1 MESLMTPFTPD
12 RRQMLLATARCAAA
26 IGLAI
31 LSGGLL
37 VRRLASGDCRSNL
50 PCEKC
55 RVWRNC
61 ELGPAVASRSRYRRT
76 PGA

>member
-1 MESLMTPFTPD
+1 MTHFTPD
-12 RRQMLLATARCAAA
+12 RRQMLSATARSAATV
-26 IGLAI
+26 GLTI

-37 VRRLASGDCRSNL
+37 ARRLAFSDCRSDL

-61 ELGPAVASRSRYRRT
+61 ELTPAVAARSRHHRA
-76 PGA
+76 PGV

>member
-1 MESLMTPFTPD
+1 MTPFTPD
-12 RRQMLLATARCAAA
+12 RRQMLSATARSAAA
-26 IGLAI
+26 VGLAI

-37 VRRLASGDCRSNL
+37 VRRLASGDCRTDL

-61 ELGPAVASRSRYRRT
+61 SLPPALDARSRHHRA
-76 PGA
+76 PGV

>member
-1 MESLMTPFTPD
+1 MTHFTPD
-12 RRQMLLATARCAAA
+12 RRQMLSATARSAAA
-26 IGLAI
+26 IGLTI

-37 VRRLASGDCRSNL
+37 ARRLTADECRSDL

-55 RVWRNC
+55 RIWRNC
-61 ELGPAVASRSRYRRT
+61 DLPPALALRSRHRLA

>member
-1 MESLMTPFTPD
+1 MTPLTPD
-12 RRQMLLATARCAAA
+12 RRQMLSATARSAAA

-37 VRRLASGDCRSNL
+37 ARRLTAGDCRTDL

-61 ELGPAVASRSRYRRT
+61 ELGPAVAARSRQRRT